1 MLFITFGRRLLRSR
15 MSKRFLNI
23 LRGLSMFVLLC
34 WCCNHQDSRAT
45 VCVMKAL
52 ILYVETGYGFK
63 SPSMA
68 IAEQLR
74 KDGVDARIVDLFDAI
89 GAARF
94 DRGIKNNWRFMLRHE
109 WLFRLTYRIGEVFYR
124 PVFALMLP
132 LFGSRILAY
141 LDQERPDFIVVT
153 HFLTLYPVERLL
165 RSGATRWHR
174 NNSIRVRVG
183 GRTIPVFGY
192 NSEVIAS
199 HPVYAS
205 DDVQMFF
212 VSTEAG
218 RQAMIRAGSP
228 ASKLAMTGFPI
239 DPKYTVRFP
248 SKAEVRKTLGLH
260 DCFTIML
267 SFGGEGIGDWSLVR
281 ELAALDVPVQVVA
294 ICGKNESLY
303 QQLQSWYD
311 HWKASMPDSR
321 FMLRVLGFTTDMQ
334 NWLYAS
340 DLSAGK
346 AGLNVVFE
354 AIYLKRP
361 FMALKAMA
369 NERLCAAWL
378 QSEGYGWWPRTL
390 DDAIR
395 LVENGLKGHDDPAWQ
410 AVARRLE
417 TRPCEFTIEGMTQTM
432 IAMTHEFD
440 RKRFAGI
447 KAVCFDLAGTLCDI
461 PIGGQW
467 ESVNEAGIAAVLDRI
482 EVTGPRQVELTR
494 LFIDEKKR
502 LRKEAKTSLREYEIR
517 GQLRD
522 FLGSH
527 GVGLDHLDSAAW
539 DELEFLFIK
548 PELDIT
554 VRFDDAKAILDYLKA
569 RYPLYLLSNNVSR
582 VLVERILD
590 KLGLSS
596 YFSAVFVSSDIG
608 YRKPHEKFMQAVLS
622 GIPHNPSECV
632 MIGDRLSQDIE
643 MANRFGMPSIH
654 MAMVEHEDNQ
664 GVDTVRATI
673 TVKSLDEIRAYL

>member
-1 MLFITFGRRLLRSR
+1 
-15 MSKRFLNI
+15 
-23 LRGLSMFVLLC
+23 
-34 WCCNHQDSRAT
+34 
-45 VCVMKAL
+45 MKAL
-52 ILYVETGYGFK
+52 VLYVETGYGFK
-63 SPSMA
+63 SPSLA
-68 IAEQLR
+68 IADELH
-74 KDGVDARIVDLFDAI
+74 KAGVDARIVDLFDAI
-89 GAARF
+89 GATRF
-94 DRGIKNNWRFMLRHE
+94 DRGVKNNWRFMLRHE
-109 WLFRLTYRIGEVFYR
+109 WLFRLTYHLGAIFFR

-132 LFGSRILAY
+132 LFGARILAY
-141 LDQERPDFIVVT
+141 LDQERPDFVVVT
-153 HFLTLYPVERLL
+153 HFLLLYPVERLL
-165 RSGATRWHR
+165 RSGRTMWYRKDG
-174 NNSIRVRVG
+174 NRVRVG

-218 RQAMIRAGSP
+218 RQAMVRAGSP

-239 DPKYTVRFP
+239 DSKYTVRFQ
-248 SKAEVRKTLGLH
+248 SRAEVRRTLGLQ

-281 ELAALDVPVQVVA
+281 VLAARNLPVQVVA
-294 ICGKNESLY
+294 ICGKNEALY
-303 QQLQSWYD
+303 QHMQDWYD
-311 HWKASMPDSR
+311 QWNASVPDSR
-321 FMLRVLGFTTDMQ
+321 FLLRILGFTTDMQ

-361 FMALKAMA
+361 FMVLKAMA
-369 NERLCAAWL
+369 NERPCAAWL
-378 QSEGYGWWPRTL
+378 ESEGYGWWPRTL
-390 DDAIR
+390 DDAVR
-395 LVENGLKGHDDPAWQ
+395 LVESGLGQYDDPAWQ
-410 AVARRLE
+410 AVASRLE
-417 TRPCEFTIEGMTQTM
+417 KPPCEFTIERMARTMVSMTQ
-432 IAMTHEFD
+432 EFD
-440 RKRFAGI
+440 KKRFSGV
-447 KAVCFDLAGTLCDI
+447 KAVCLDLAGTLCDI

-467 ESVNEAGIAAVLDRI
+467 EAVNEAGIVAVLDRI
-482 EVTGPRQVELTR
+482 GVNGARRNELVGQ
-494 LFIDEKKR
+494 FIDEKKR

-522 FLGSH
+522 FLDGH
-527 GVGLDHLDSAAW
+527 GVSLDHLDAAAW
-539 DELEFLFIK
+539 DELEHLFIK

-554 VRFDDAKAILDYLKA
+554 VGFDDAVAMLDYLKA

-582 VLVERILD
+582 VLVERILEN
-590 KLGLSS
+590 LGLSS
-596 YFSAVFVSSDIG
+596 YFNAIFVSSDIG
-608 YRKPHEKFMQAVLS
+608 YRKPHEKFMRAVLS
-622 GIPHNPSECV
+622 GIPHRPSECV

-654 MAMVEHEDNQ
+654 VAMVEHEDNQ
-664 GVDTVRATI
+664 GVDSVRATV

>member
-1 MLFITFGRRLLRSR
+1 
-15 MSKRFLNI
+15 
-23 LRGLSMFVLLC
+23 
-34 WCCNHQDSRAT
+34 
-45 VCVMKAL
+45 MKAL

-63 SPSMA
+63 SPSLA
-68 IAEQLR
+68 IAEELR
-74 KDGVDARIVDLFDAI
+74 KAGVDARIVDLFDAI

-109 WLFRLTYRIGEVFYR
+109 WLFRLTYHIGEIFYR

-132 LFGSRILAY
+132 IFGARILAY
-141 LDQERPDFIVVT
+141 LDRERPDFVVVT
-153 HFLTLYPVERLL
+153 HFLPLYPVERLL
-165 RSGATRWHR
+165 RSGATMWHR
-174 NNSIRVRVG
+174 KDGIRVRVG

-218 RQAMIRAGSP
+218 RRAMVRAGSP
-228 ASKLAMTGFPI
+228 ESKLAMTGFPI
-239 DPKYTVRFP
+239 EPKYTVRLP
-248 SKAEVRKTLGLH
+248 SQAEIRKSLGLQ
-260 DCFTIML
+260 DCFTVML

-281 ELAALDVPVQVVA
+281 ELAARNLPVQVVA
-294 ICGKNESLY
+294 ICGKNEELY
-303 QQLQSWYD
+303 RQMQAWYD
-311 HWKASMPDSR
+311 QLRSSAPDSR
-321 FMLRVLGFTTDMQ
+321 FLLRILGFTTDMQ
-334 NWLYAS
+334 NWLHAS

-361 FMALKAMA
+361 FMVLKAMA

-378 QSEGYGWWPRTL
+378 ESEAYGWWPRSL
-390 DDAIR
+390 DDAVRIIESGQR
-395 LVENGLKGHDDPAWQ
+395 QKDDPAWQ
-410 AVARRLE
+410 AVAKRLE
-417 TRPCEFTIEGMTQTM
+417 TPPCEFTIEGMARTMVSMTQ
-432 IAMTHEFD
+432 EFD
-440 RKRFAGI
+440 KKRFAGI

-467 ESVNEAGIAAVLDRI
+467 EAINEAGIVAVLDRI
-482 EVTGPRQVELTR
+482 GVTGARRNDLVVQ
-494 LFIDEKKR
+494 FIDEKKR

-522 FLGSH
+522 FLHGH
-527 GVGLDHLDSAAW
+527 GVSLDHLDAAAW

-554 VRFDDAKAILDYLKA
+554 VRFDDASAILDYLKA

-590 KLGLSS
+590 NLGLSS
-596 YFSAVFVSSDIG
+596 YFDAIFVSSDIG

-622 GIPHNPSECV
+622 GIPHRPSECV

-664 GVDTVRATI
+664 GVDSVRATVM
-673 TVKSLDEIRAYL
+673 VKSLDEIRAFL